1 MQVYLNPTPQG
12 FWDRD
17 TLPGLSTYIDHS
29 LTHLLLITVSDG
41 VQTTATSSWN
51 VDDAG
56 ANLKHPSRS
65 FWVIYVGDTLF
76 RLSTWHRY
84 TCIIAGILIT
94 VSDWHRP
101 QLHSSDDAGVS
112 EPHPSRF
119 LGQRHSWGLSTYID
133 HSLTHL
139 LLITVSD
146 WHRPQLHSSDD
157 AGVSEP
163 HPSRF
168 LGQRHSPRAVYL
180 HRSLTH
186 SLTSYNC
193 FRLAQY
199 HSYIPVM
206 MQVIY
211 LRWTPLGEVSGTE
224 TLSKGCPPT

>member
-29 LTHLLLITVSDG
+29 FTHLLLITVS
-41 VQTTATSSWN
+41 
-51 VDDAG
+51 
-56 ANLKHPSRS
+56 
-65 FWVIYVGDTLF
+65 Y
-76 RLSTWHRY
+76 WHR
-84 TCIIAGILIT
+84 
-94 VSDWHRP
+94 S

-119 LGQRHSWGLSTYID
+119 LRQRHSPRAVHLHRSLT

-146 WHRPQLHSSDD
+146 WHRSQLHSSDD

-168 LGQRHSPRAVYL
+168 LGQRHSPRTVYL
-180 HRSLTH
+180 HRSLIH

-193 FRLAQY
+193 FILAQ
-199 HSYIPVM
+199 I
-206 MQVIY
+206 
-211 LRWTPLGEVSGTE
+211 TATF
-224 TLSKGCPPT
+224 K

>member
-29 LTHLLLITVSDG
+29 LTRLL
-41 VQTTATSSWN
+41 
-51 VDDAG
+51 
-56 ANLKHPSRS
+56 
-65 FWVIYVGDTLF
+65 
-76 RLSTWHRY
+76 
-84 TCIIAGILIT
+84 LIT
-94 VSDWHRP
+94 VSDWHRS

-119 LGQRHSWGLSTYID
+119 LGQRHSPIGATYID

-146 WHRPQLHSSDD
+146 WHRPQLHSGDD

-168 LGQRHSPRAVYL
+168 LGQRHTPRAVYL
-180 HRSLTH
+180 HRSLIH

-193 FRLAQY
+193 FILAQ
-199 HSYIPVM
+199 ITATF
-206 MQVIY
+206 Q
-211 LRWTPLGEVSGTE
+211 
-224 TLSKGCPPT
+224 

>member
-17 TLPGLSTYIDHS
+17 TLLLLSTYIDHS
-29 LTHLLLITVSDG
+29 VTHSL
-41 VQTTATSSWN
+41 
-51 VDDAG
+51 
-56 ANLKHPSRS
+56 
-65 FWVIYVGDTLF
+65 
-76 RLSTWHRY
+76 
-84 TCIIAGILIT
+84 LIT

-112 EPHPSRF
+112 EPHPHPSRF
-119 LGQRHSWGLSTYID
+119 LGQRHSPRAVFL
-133 HSLTHL
+133 HRSLTHS

-168 LGQRHSPRAVYL
+168 LEQRHSSLAVHL

-193 FRLAQY
+193 FRLAQTT
-199 HSYIPVM
+199 VTF
-206 MQVIY
+206 Q
-211 LRWTPLGEVSGTE
+211 
-224 TLSKGCPPT
+224 